1 MTLHDSQRQGI
12 RSLAAS
18 ASAFWNV
25 RGSQSPC
32 MKSVCSE
39 TTMLCGSL
47 SKAQAKAMW
56 RERNSWLVPICFISS
71 EIIQMRCQT
80 CDCKKPS
87 LGYPAQFSLQMTPA
101 PTSIWPQLQKR
112 SPVTTAQLSVLLNCE
127 DNNKLLFWATKIG
140 GDLLHS
146 NGESNQ
152 PLCGSCF
159 VLSGMFPQ
167 SPILSYPC
175 TTHICNCQKP
185 SA

>member
-1 MTLHDSQRQGI
+1 MYEVCLLWDNHAMRKSKQGTGKGH
-12 RSLAAS
+12 
-18 ASAFWNV
+18 V
-25 RGSQSPC
+25 
-32 MKSVCSE
+32 
-39 TTMLCGSL
+39 
-47 SKAQAKAMW
+47 

-101 PTSIWPQLQKR
+101 PTSIWLQFAEKT
-112 SPVTTAQLSVLLNCE
+112 PVTTAQLSVLLTVKIIINCYFKPL
-127 DNNKLLFWATKIG
+127 KLEA

-159 VLSGMFPQ
+159 VLSGMSPQ
-167 SPILSYPC
+167 SPTLSMY
-175 TTHICNCQKP
+175 HSYLRLSKNL